1 MQHGA
6 QTAVI
11 QLALALLAH
20 LIGGTKHHK
29 IGEAKYLVADKIK
42 DTFPHQ
48 LKLSM
53 RIGCLNQHG
62 GWSLALCPFRIDV
75 FLRSQHQC
83 IVPQ

>member
-1 MQHGA
+1 M
-6 QTAVI
+6 I

-20 LIGGTKHHK
+20 LIGGTEHHE

-53 RIGCLNQHG
+53 RIGCLNQYG
-62 GWSLALCPFRIDV
+62 G
-75 FLRSQHQC
+75 
-83 IVPQ
+83 